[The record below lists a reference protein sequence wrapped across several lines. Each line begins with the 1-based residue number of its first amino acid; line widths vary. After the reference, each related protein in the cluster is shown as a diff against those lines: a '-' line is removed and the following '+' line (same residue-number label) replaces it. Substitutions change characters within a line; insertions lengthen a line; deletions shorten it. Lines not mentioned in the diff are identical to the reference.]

1 MMGTEIF
8 QIWPKEAE
16 KMEIKDSTCILES
29 WPEPVC
35 TEYRVAYK
43 KLGFV
48 MEGNSTFTF
57 E

>member
-1 MMGTEIF
+1 MGTEIF

-16 KMEIKDSTCILES
+16 KMEIKDSTCILKS